1 MGRGEAPWPGAAA
14 RRFRCTPA
22 RLAPGRHRPARLVPA
37 LVALAL
43 TLTTA
48 ALTTACANSSTAETG
63 SGAATGTATAVADRR
78 TPSPAE
84 LCTSAVGHWAREML
98 HGGEPYGDYQSMGLS
113 GRQYDILREVM
124 AAARATERDRGMR
137 AAEELTGH
145 RVRAACGEQYR
156 DGGPSDG
163 PWQR

>member
-1 MGRGEAPWPGAAA
+1 MRERHRHGQVAPQ
-14 RRFRCTPA
+14 
-22 RLAPGRHRPARLVPA
+22 RHRPARRVPERRRPGRVAPA

-48 ALTTACANSSTAETG
+48 ALTTACVNSSTGETG
-63 SGAATGTATAVADRR
+63 SGAASGTATSVADRR
-78 TPSPAE
+78 TPSRAE
-84 LCTSAVGHWAREML
+84 LCTSAVGYWAREML

-124 AAARATERDRGMR
+124 DAARATERDRGTR
-137 AAEELTGH
+137 AAEELAG
-145 RVRAACGEQYR
+145 RRARAACVEQYR